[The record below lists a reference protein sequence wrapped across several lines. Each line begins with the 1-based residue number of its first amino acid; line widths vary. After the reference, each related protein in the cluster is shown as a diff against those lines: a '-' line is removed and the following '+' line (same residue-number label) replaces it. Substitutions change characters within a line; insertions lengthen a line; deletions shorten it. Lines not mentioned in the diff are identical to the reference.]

1 MASSGLPSLGH
12 VKLTD
17 LVPYEGLPS
26 DSYKL
31 SVSTLSQSLA
41 QYFKGQSL
49 PTIFFFFKKS
59 LATNLVVVNGYYSFQ
74 YHFIGSEY

>member
-1 MASSGLPSLGH
+1 MAGMPSLGC

-17 LVPYEGLPS
+17 LVPCEGLPS

-49 PTIFFFFKKS
+49 ATNFFFF
-59 LATNLVVVNGYYSFQ
+59 LEEEEFGYKLGCS
-74 YHFIGSEY
+74 

>member
-1 MASSGLPSLGH
+1 MAGSGLPSLGR

-17 LVPYEGLPS
+17 LVSCEGQPS

-31 SVSTLSQSLA
+31 SVSTLSQLLA

-49 PTIFFFFKKS
+49 ATIIIIFLKEEFGYKLGCSQWLLFS
-59 LATNLVVVNGYYSFQ
+59 LISF
-74 YHFIGSEY
+74 YRL